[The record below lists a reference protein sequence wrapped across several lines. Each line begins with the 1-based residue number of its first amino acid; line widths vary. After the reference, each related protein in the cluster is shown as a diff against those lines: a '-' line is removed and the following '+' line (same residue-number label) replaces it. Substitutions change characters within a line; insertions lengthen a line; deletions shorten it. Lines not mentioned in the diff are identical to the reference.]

1 MSRRLE
7 LRISFPKAVDSRPF
21 AAKHPACFR
30 LQVLRHLDVV
40 LFEHRPGH
48 LQIGGTVELQ
58 STEGKGTVFTIKIPL
73 TLAIVSALIV
83 ECAGDRFAIPQI
95 SVLELVRASA
105 KSETRIEFV
114 KESPVLRLR
123 DRLLP
128 LVSLRDL
135 LGLEGPP
142 AENAELPEPAADGE
156 PQEVAAV
163 DSADTSDDAFIIVTQ
178 VGAHSFGII
187 VDRVF
192 DTEEIVVKP
201 VAPILRD
208 IQLFSGNTILGD
220 GSVIMILDP
229 NGIAAQ
235 SGEMSVSESPEE
247 ENQVLARN
255 ANEKVTMLIFRA
267 VDGAPKA
274 VPLALVARLEEFD
287 VEVIEQSNWQA
298 LVQYR
303 GQLMPLV
310 LFNDSQT
317 LRDTGRQPVLVFTD
331 DARTMGLVVDEIVDI
346 IETELVVN
354 IPSEV
359 PGMIG
364 SAIIA
369 GKATDVVD
377 TSHYLTQAYPDWFK
391 THGNERFGED
401 TDRLLLVDDSAFFR
415 NMLAPLLQV
424 AGYNV
429 TTVGSATEAL
439 DLCEAGA
446 QFDLIIS
453 DIEMPGMS
461 GFEFAEKIRSDS
473 AWKDVPVVALT
484 SHTAPQDI
492 DRGREVGFTDYVG
505 KSDRDALL
513 RSVSETLAMA
523 RSAA

>member
-1 MSRRLE
+1 MPEPAADGEPQEVAAVDIASASGGIGIEGARAFGRLE
-7 LRISFPKAVDSRPF
+7 LRILFPMVSFSLLGLQHPEPNGSRRATPTSTF
-21 AAKHPACFR
+21 
-30 LQVLRHLDVV
+30 Q
-40 LFEHRPGH
+40 HRPGH

-73 TLAIVSALIV
+73 TLAIVSAAL
-83 ECAGDRFAIPQI
+83 
-95 SVLELVRASA
+95 
-105 KSETRIEFV
+105 T
-114 KESPVLRLR
+114 
-123 DRLLP
+123 
-128 LVSLRDL
+128 
-135 LGLEGPP
+135 PP
-142 AENAELPEPAADGE
+142 
-156 PQEVAAV
+156 
-163 DSADTSDDAFIIVTQ
+163 TMRFIIVTQ
-178 VGAHSFGII
+178 VEGPPAGAHSFGII
-187 VDRVF
+187 VDRVFDRVF

-208 IQLFSGNTILGD
+208 IPLFSGNTILGD